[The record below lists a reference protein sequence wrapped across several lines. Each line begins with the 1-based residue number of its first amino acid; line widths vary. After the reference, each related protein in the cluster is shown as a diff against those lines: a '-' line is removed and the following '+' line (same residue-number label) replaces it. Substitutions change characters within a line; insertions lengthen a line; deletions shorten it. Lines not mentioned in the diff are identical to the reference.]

1 MAGRDGD
8 VIVGVLGQ
16 WASGKSTAVSTL
28 VEHLG
33 GEGEVVILNDAAF
46 FGEQAINHVLEQRES
61 TAKLTIEDDGS
72 QRWEGECA
80 TIWLAPGQDWEAIDA
95 VNLRYKVSDDVVA
108 AWLDKARIELGNQ
121 IRERAGAGRPVVV
134 EVGFGEYPQGHGI
147 AELLSRLE
155 EAGVRPGAVKW
166 IIVEASFEKRA
177 ERNERRRFGPPR
189 DVFAKY
195 ASDGGDLDPDDQQRL
210 EERGAVISRVSNDHD
225 DVVRFRSDILAAV
238 ERMLAV
244 ENWQT

>member
-1 MAGRDGD
+1 MVGRDGD

-28 VEHLG
+28 VEYLG
-33 GEGEVVILNDAAF
+33 GEEEVMVLNDAVF
-46 FGEQAINHVLEQRES
+46 FGEQAIDHVLEQCDS

-80 TIWLAPGQDWEAIDA
+80 TVWLAPGQGWETIDA
-95 VNLRYKVSDDVVA
+95 VNLRYKVSDDVMP
-108 AWLDKARIELGNQ
+108 AWLDNARIELGNQ
-121 IRERAGAGRPVVV
+121 IRQRAGGGRPVVV
-134 EVGFGEYPQGHGI
+134 EAGFGEYPHGHGI

-155 EAGVRPGAVKW
+155 EVGVQPGAVKW
-166 IIVEASFEKRA
+166 IIVEACFEKRA
-177 ERNERRRFGPPR
+177 ERNERRPFGPPG
-189 DVFAKY
+189 DMFSKY
-195 ASDGGDLDPDDQQRL
+195 ASDGGDLDPDAQQRL

-225 DVVRFRSDILAAV
+225 DVMRFRNDIVAAV

-244 ENWQT
+244 GN